1 MMRPSTARARR
12 AWIVFCALAGAASA
26 LLVAQ
31 QPSSP
36 SQTPPPVFREGVNF
50 VLVDAYPRRNGRI
63 VEGLTAAD
71 FQILEDGKLQTVDR
85 VELVRIEPRAG
96 DADRRDPNT
105 TGEMNALA
113 ADPHRRVFVTFLDTL
128 HTTVGESHATRKPL
142 VDLLDRVVGPDDLF
156 GVMTQDMR
164 PQDLTLGRKLV
175 TVDDQLAAHWTW
187 GERQRT
193 ANTRNSLGEDA
204 LTACFHV
211 TELTSAEEPWMVSV
225 EGVSRFFDEVL
236 IERRREDEVLN
247 ALRDLVEY
255 LGSLREARTAL
266 VIVTDGW
273 RLFSEDR
280 SLLSTIPRDRRMRG
294 DGIPRPGERPINGGG
309 GVDPLPPQGQLG
321 LSSTEGVGFASCV
334 AEATRLAGLDQ
345 PKRFRDLI
353 AEANRRNVS
362 AYPIAMNGLAVF
374 DDASGPLVNDMTH
387 LTQRVSSLR
396 TIAEGTGGLAIVSTN
411 DIGGGVRRIA
421 DDLSAYYLIGYYST
435 NTKRDGRLR
444 RIEVKMRQP
453 DIEVHARSSYRAP
466 DAGAPAAVSA
476 AAPSNAALPVDD
488 ALGPLGRLRA
498 STPIYVNG
506 ARVGGEWLV
515 AVELSDR
522 QVAAPG
528 WRQGALVAVQIDD
541 ADGRRLGEGRA
552 SIDAGARG
560 ALVRVPA
567 AATAGLVRIAVR
579 ATTDDDAVSETMNV
593 RSPESAVIGDPL
605 LFRATTSLRAPLRP
619 AADRQFRRT
628 ERVHVEWP
636 VLRALDQR
644 TARLL
649 DRRGQPLPLSV
660 ALTERPDGDQLMAAV
675 DLPIA
680 PLADGDYVIELV
692 AASQGVTE
700 RKLLGIR
707 VVR

>member
-1 MMRPSTARARR
+1 MKSEAPRGWRVWLA
-12 AWIVFCALAGAASA
+12 VCALAAAA
-26 LLVAQ
+26 GVLVVAQ
-31 QPSSP
+31 QPSSSSA
-36 SQTPPPVFREGVNF
+36 SQTPPVFREGVNF
-50 VLVDAYPRRNGRI
+50 VLVDAYPRRAGHI

-71 FQILEDGKLQTVDR
+71 FQIFEDGKPQAVDR
-85 VELVRIEPRAG
+85 VEFVRIEPRAT
-96 DADRRDPNT
+96 DAERRDPST
-105 TGEMNALA
+105 TGEMRGLT

-128 HTTVGESHATRKPL
+128 HTTVPESHTARKPL
-142 VDLLDRVVGPDDLF
+142 VDLLDRIVGPDDLF
-156 GVMTQDMR
+156 GVMTQDIR
-164 PQDLTLGRKLV
+164 PQDLTLGRKLL
-175 TVDDQLAAHWTW
+175 TVDEQLSAHWIW
-187 GERQRT
+187 GERQRI

-204 LTACFHV
+204 LTACFHQQELKYGVVPWYV
-211 TELTSAEEPWMVSV
+211 TV
-225 EGVSRFFDEVL
+225 EGQSRFFDEVL

-247 ALRDLVEY
+247 ALQDLVAY

-273 RLFSEDR
+273 RLFPEDR
-280 SLLSTIPRDRRMRG
+280 SLLNTIPRDERMRQDGLPHPG
-294 DGIPRPGERPINGGG
+294 DRPINGG

-321 LSSTEGVGFASCV
+321 VSSTEGVSFASCV

-345 PKRFRDLI
+345 PRRFRDLI

-374 DDASGPLVNDMTH
+374 DDASASLMNDMTH

-396 TIAEGTGGLAIVSTN
+396 TLAEGTGGLAIVNTN
-411 DIGGGVRRIA
+411 DIDGGVRRMA

-435 NTKRDGRLR
+435 NTKKDGRLR
-444 RIEVKMRQP
+444 RIEVKTRQP

-466 DAGAPAAVSA
+466 DAGAA
-476 AAPSNAALPVDD
+476 AAAASATAVNAALPVDE
-488 ALGPLGRLRA
+488 ALGPLGRLRE

-506 ARVGGEWLV
+506 ARADGEWRV

-522 QVAAPG
+522 QVATSG
-528 WRQGALVAVQIDD
+528 WSQGANVTVQIDD
-541 ADGRRLGEGRA
+541 AKGRRVGEGHA
-552 SIDAGARG
+552 AIDAGARG
-560 ALVRVPA
+560 ALVRVPVA
-567 AATAGLVRIAVR
+567 AEIGPVRIAVR
-579 ATTDDDAVSETMNV
+579 ATTAEDAVSETIDV
-593 RSPESAVIGDPL
+593 PLSSSVLLGDPL

-628 ERVHVEWP
+628 ERAHVEWP
-636 VLRALDQR
+636 LLRALDQR

-649 DRRGQPLPLSV
+649 DRRGQPLPMSV
-660 ALTERPDGDQLMAAV
+660 ALTERPDGDRTMAAI
-675 DLPIA
+675 DLAIA

-692 AASQGVTE
+692 AASQGITE

>member
-1 MMRPSTARARR
+1 MGRSDAPRARR
-12 AWIVFCALAGAASA
+12 VWAIVCTLAGAASV
-26 LLVAQ
+26 LVVAQ
-31 QPSSP
+31 QPSAP
-36 SQTPPPVFREGVNF
+36 SQTPPIFREGVNF
-50 VLVDAYPRRNGRI
+50 VLVDAYPRRGGRI

-71 FQILEDGKLQTVDR
+71 FQIFEDGKPQSVDR
-85 VELVRIEPRAG
+85 VEFVRIEPRPA
-96 DADRRDPNT
+96 DAERRDPST
-105 TGEMNALA
+105 TGEMRALA

-128 HTTVGESHATRKPL
+128 HTTVGESHAARKPL
-142 VDLLDRVVGPDDLF
+142 VDLLDRIVGPDDLF
-156 GVMTQDMR
+156 GVTTQDMR
-164 PQDLTLGRKLV
+164 PRDLTLARKLV
-175 TVDDQLAAHWTW
+175 TVEDQLAAHWTW
-187 GERQRT
+187 GERQRI
-193 ANTRNSLGEDA
+193 ADTRNSLGEDA
-204 LTACFHV
+204 LSACFHMM
-211 TELTSAEEPWMVSV
+211 ELTSGVVPWMVTV
-225 EGVSRFFDEVL
+225 EGESRFFDDVL

-247 ALRDLVEY
+247 TLRDLVEY
-255 LGSLREARTAL
+255 LGTVREARTAL

-273 RLFSEDR
+273 RLFPEDR
-280 SLLSTIPRDRRMRG
+280 SLLSTITRDRRTRD
-294 DGIPRPGERPINGGG
+294 DGIPHPGERPINNGG

-321 LSSTEGVGFASCV
+321 LSSTARVSFASCV
-334 AEATRLAGLDQ
+334 AEATRLAHLDQ
-345 PKRFRDLI
+345 PRRFRELI

-374 DDASGPLVNDMTH
+374 DDASASLMNDMTH
-387 LTQRVSSLR
+387 LTQRASSLQ
-396 TIAEGTGGLAIVSTN
+396 TIAEATGGLAVVGTN
-411 DIGGGVRRIA
+411 DFTGGVRRIA

-453 DIEVHARSSYRAP
+453 DVEVHARSSYRAP
-466 DAGAPAAVSA
+466 AANASAAVSA
-476 AAPSNAALPVDD
+476 AAPSNVALPVDE
-488 ALGPLGRLRA
+488 ALEPLGRLRD

-506 ARVGGEWLV
+506 ARAGGEWLV
-515 AVELSDR
+515 AVELSDP

-528 WRQGALVAVQIDD
+528 WRQGASVTVQIDD
-541 ADGRRLGEGRA
+541 ADGRRIGEGRA

-567 AATAGLVRIAVR
+567 ARTSGPVRIAVR
-579 ATTDDDAVSETMNV
+579 ATTDADAVAETMDV
-593 RSPESAVIGDPL
+593 RSPEGVVLGDPL

-636 VLRALDQR
+636 ILRALDQR

-660 ALTERPDGDQLMAAV
+660 ALTERSDGDRPVAAV

-692 AASQGVTE
+692 AASQGATE

>member
-1 MMRPSTARARR
+1 V
-12 AWIVFCALAGAASA
+12 WIVVCALAGTASA

-31 QPSSP
+31 QPPSP
-36 SQTPPPVFREGVNF
+36 SQTTPPVFREGVNF
-50 VLVDAYPRRNGRI
+50 VLVDAYPRRGGRI

-71 FQILEDGKLQTVDR
+71 FQILEDGKPQAVDR
-85 VELVRIEPRAG
+85 VEFVRIEPRAG
-96 DADRRDPNT
+96 DTDQRDPST

-142 VDLLDRVVGPDDLF
+142 VDLLDRIVGPDDLF

-164 PQDLTLGRKLV
+164 PQGLTLGRKLI
-175 TVDDQLAAHWTW
+175 TVEDQLAAHWTW

-211 TELTSAEEPWMVSV
+211 TELTSGEWPWMVTV

-374 DDASGPLVNDMTH
+374 DDASGALVNDMAH

-444 RIEVKMRQP
+444 RIEVKMRRP

-476 AAPSNAALPVDD
+476 SAPSNATLPVDD
-488 ALGPLGRLRA
+488 ALGPLGRLRE

-528 WRQGALVAVQIDD
+528 WRQGANVAVQIDD
-541 ADGRRLGEGRA
+541 AGGRRIGEGRA

-567 AATAGLVRIAVR
+567 AATAGPVRIAVR
-579 ATTDDDAVSETMNV
+579 ATTGDDAVSETMDV
-593 RSPESAVIGDPL
+593 RSPEGVVLGDPL

-628 ERVHVEWP
+628 ERAHVEWP

-660 ALTERPDGDQLMAAV
+660 ALTERPDGDRLMAAV